1 MVILN
6 LKSHGYHWNED
17 SKFPKKYFPKP
28 VVEYKIITPPKH
40 YLVPPQKNNSK
51 NVSFLATRHI
61 PGPLL
66 YHFEGVDQ
74 QNLGTRIDAYA
85 KCCLL
90 LVLRCHVIGRK
101 PCHHAF
107 FSQNRFF
114 IKKQWNTGWRV
125 RLMFCAINVYVC
137 CTLGLKILNLDW
149 IDESMNVPNIS
160 NIIPSNSKT
169 FDRSNRLGSL
179 QDSWRIGAWDP
190 KIDKDFGSNEFY
202 YMILNLRRKS
212 SKWF

>member
-1 MVILN
+1 MKAKDFPVGKTREKNMVRLMVILN

-17 SKFPKKYFPKP
+17 SKFQKKYFPKP
-28 VVEYKIITPPKH
+28 VIEYKIITPPKH

-51 NVSFLATRHI
+51 NVSFLVTRHI

-90 LVLRCHVIGRK
+90 LVLRCHVMGRK

-114 IKKQWNTGWRV
+114 IKKTWNTG
-125 RLMFCAINVYVC
+125 
-137 CTLGLKILNLDW
+137 
-149 IDESMNVPNIS
+149 
-160 NIIPSNSKT
+160 
-169 FDRSNRLGSL
+169 
-179 QDSWRIGAWDP
+179 
-190 KIDKDFGSNEFY
+190 
-202 YMILNLRRKS
+202 
-212 SKWF
+212 